1 MLDIK
6 FIKENKDL
14 VAKAAKNKNRDI
26 DVEEILRV
34 AEERKKVRTEIDM
47 VNQKRKEAANAR
59 DHALGTQL
67 KADLE
72 DLEHSYTEI
81 DKQFVALMI
90 KVPNIYS
97 ADTPIGKDESENKVV
112 RQWGEIPKFDFTP
125 IEHDEI
131 GIKLGVI
138 DTETAAEVAGSRF
151 AYLKGPL
158 VLMQFA

>member
-14 VAKAAKNKNRDI
+14 VAQAAKNKNRDI
-26 DVEEILRV
+26 DVDEILRV

-47 VNQKRKEAANAR
+47 VNQKRKEAAHAR
-59 DHALGTQL
+59 DHARGTEL

-72 DLEHSYTEI
+72 ELEQRFVEL

-97 ADTPIGKDESENKVV
+97 AVTPVGKDESEN
-112 RQWGEIPKFDFTP
+112 R
-125 IEHDEI
+125 
-131 GIKLGVI
+131 
-138 DTETAAEVAGSRF
+138 
-151 AYLKGPL
+151 
-158 VLMQFA
+158 VLMQWG